1 MKKRILFFGFIGLMG
16 MAFGQN
22 GHSSYDSSF
31 RMLYKAVALHPGYIN
46 REGIM
51 NDSVIKRWDKDIR
64 IYVEC
69 GSGKTKREILGKLK
83 NTIALISP
91 ALNNRITIGFTNDKS
106 AANYLINLEAIGRSG
121 WHIKWDGHDDIYSCI
136 MYINPRTIFN
146 RDEQAGLV
154 SHYFLQ
160 SLGDF
165 VFSKKDWSDL
175 IKNDP
180 ATSSNMSL
188 WREDINDIDFRIVKL
203 HYSNDIKPGMAEK
216 EIDQFFER
224 HGG

>member
-1 MKKRILFFGFIGLMG
+1 MKKSILFWGLMG
-16 MAFGQN
+16 LVAMALGQDR
-22 GHSSYDSSF
+22 HPTYDSSF
-31 RMLYKAVALHPGYIN
+31 KTLYKAVALHPGYIN
-46 REGIM
+46 REGVM

-91 ALNNRITIGFTNDKS
+91 ALNNKITIAFTDDKP

-121 WHIKWDGHDDIYSCI
+121 WHIKWDGRDDIYSCI
-136 MYINPRTIFN
+136 MYINPRVIFN

-165 VFSKKDWSDL
+165 VFNKRDWSEL
-175 IKNDP
+175 IRNDP
-180 ATSSNMSL
+180 AANSNLSL
-188 WREDINDIDFRIVKL
+188 WREDLNDIDFKIIKL
-203 HYSNDIKPGMAEK
+203 HYSNEIRPGMAEK
-216 EIDQFFER
+216 EIDAFFER
-224 HGG
+224 HGS